1 MTTRREFVQKTALG
15 AAGLTLGAKS
25 YSRILGANDRIRVG
39 IVGYSDRFR
48 GALYPAFTSLMKEM
62 NFEFTAVSDLW
73 SMRREE
79 ADKFF
84 KANGTT
90 LRLARNNDEL
100 YSGKDTDAVI
110 ISTADF
116 QHALLCA
123 EAVNAGRDAYVEK
136 PFAETMAD
144 ARVARAAVEKT
155 GKIVQIGSQRRSAPN
170 YIAANEYLNSGKFGK
185 IVIVEMTWNVNQP
198 GRWRRPKVVPLLK
211 EADTDWTRYQLN
223 RPKAAFDPRKYLE
236 FRLFWPYSSGIPGQ
250 WMAHQIDTV
259 HWFTKLAHPLS
270 VAANGGIYLWKDG
283 RSNFDT
289 MTAVMEYGD
298 PKNPDLN
305 FQVVYSSR
313 FTNSAG
319 GTKEYYYS
327 NGGMLN
333 LDTNKITSEGGLTAR
348 EAAEMNMK
356 ANLLEPFEL
365 PSMRIETSANTGGD
379 PMTTAHMKNWMECVR
394 DRKKPHAD
402 VVAGY
407 NHATAC
413 IMCTAALR
421 TGEKASFDEAKQE
434 VLAGGKVFQY

>member
-25 YSRILGANDRIRVG
+25 YSRIMGANDRIRVG

-48 GALYPAFTSLMKEM
+48 QSLYPSFSSLAQEM
-62 NFEFTAVSDLW
+62 NFEFTALSDIW
-73 SMRREE
+73 SMRRDD

-84 KANGTT
+84 KSKGTT
-90 LRLARNNDEL
+90 LRLAKNNDEL

-123 EAVNAGRDAYVEK
+123 EAVNAGRDAYCEK

-185 IVIVEMTWNVNQP
+185 IVMVEMSWNVNQP
-198 GRWRRPKVVPLLK
+198 GRWRRPGVVPLLK

-259 HWFTKLAHPLS
+259 HWFTKLAHPNS

-289 MTAVMEYGD
+289 MTAVMDYGV
-298 PKNPDLN
+298 PGTEFN
-305 FQVVYSSR
+305 FQVVYTSR

-319 GTKEYYYS
+319 GTKELYYS

-333 LDTNKITSEGGLTAR
+333 LDTNKITSEGGMTER
-348 EAAEMNMK
+348 EAAGMNMK

-365 PSMRIETSANTGGD
+365 PGMRIETDANTGGD
-379 PMTTAHMKNWMECVR
+379 PMTTAHMRNWMECVR

-407 NHATAC
+407 NHSIAT

-421 TGEKASFDEAKQE
+421 TGEKATFDEAKQE